1 MKVHVPGNG
10 AGRAGAGSILVVGS
24 VALDEISTP
33 VGHQEDVVG
42 GTAVNFSAAASLFAP
57 VQLVGV
63 IGEDYPT
70 DELDFLRRRGVD
82 MSGLE
87 QRPGPSFRWGGVYH
101 RDMNTRD
108 TTFTE
113 LGVFADFHP
122 TIPPAFRSAPWAFLG
137 AIDPAL
143 QLEVLDQIESPVLAA
158 CDTMNYWI
166 EGTPERLAEV
176 IAKIDLITL
185 NDEEA
190 RQLSGEHNLARA
202 ARWIRSRGPRHVVIK
217 KGEHVAVLLTNEGF
231 FLTPGFPLDDVVDPT
246 GAGDAFAGGLLGYL
260 ARSGSIAGP
269 ALRRAVV
276 YGCALGSF
284 ACEAFGARR
293 MVKLTRADVE
303 DRVQSIGTLTRFDEP
318 VPRMEA

>member
-1 MKVHVPGNG
+1 MKT
-10 AGRAGAGSILVVGS
+10 RAPEGDDVRAERAPILVVGS

-33 VGHQEDVVG
+33 AGHQEDVVG
-42 GTAVNFSAAASLFAP
+42 GTAVNFTAAASLFAP

-63 IGEDYPT
+63 IGDDYPT
-70 DELDFLRRRGVD
+70 EELDFLRHRGAD
-82 MSGLE
+82 LSGLE
-87 QRPGPSFRWGGVYH
+87 QRPGRSFRWGALYH

-113 LGVFADFHP
+113 LGVFADFQP
-122 TIPPAFRSAPWAFLG
+122 TIPSAFRSAPRAFLG

-143 QLEVLDQIESPVLAA
+143 QLRVLDQIESPVLTA

-176 IAKIDLITL
+176 IARIDLITL

-190 RQLSGEHNLARA
+190 KQLSGEQNLARA

-217 KGEHVAVLLTNEGF
+217 KGEHGAVLLTGDGF
-231 FLTPGFPLDDVVDPT
+231 FLTPGFPLDDIVDPT

-260 ARSGSIAGP
+260 ARCGSTTGP

-293 MVKLTRADVE
+293 MVTLTMAEVE
-303 DRVQSIGTLTRFDEP
+303 DRVRSFGTLTRFDLSA
-318 VPRMEA
+318 PRVEV